1 MMVSDSQSKG
11 KVLVFDDDKEMR
23 ESLEDLLHSAG
34 FDVALSSSA
43 LQAEHLISEHMPD
56 VILSDVRIPGR
67 TGIELLESLSTQSA
81 PPLILISA
89 HGDIP
94 MAVDAMQMGAYTF
107 LEKPFDPRRL
117 VTALSH
123 AAEQFRLSKMTE
135 RLKSRLAD
143 LSGLNRIY
151 LGSSE
156 AAENLR
162 ERVIK
167 LADID
172 VPILISGE
180 TGTGKDLIARALHDL
195 SKSSDKIFRAI
206 NCATIPVGE
215 FEALMFGRKG
225 ETNGWLKAVDGGT
238 LFLDEVHAAPL
249 EVQAKL
255 SRVLEEKRFVPLGS
269 DTDESV
275 EFRLISSLSEDPK
288 KLVHDG
294 RLREEFLYRIQRLEL
309 PLPSLRDRKDDIPML
324 FQHFIE
330 DMARS
335 YEMPPPVLS
344 AEDLAALLT
353 HEWPGNVRELRSLAE
368 RFLFSARVGEGTIAG
383 LLSTD
388 DDLGDV
394 PENLRGAV
402 AAFEKTLLVRA
413 IKAHEGR
420 MDDAAAALG
429 IGRRTLNEKMVKL
442 GLNRDKIL

>member
-1 MMVSDSQSKG
+1 MSAEENSKG
-11 KVLVFDDDKEMR
+11 KILVFDDDKEMR
-23 ESLEDLLHSAG
+23 ESLDDLLSSAG
-34 FDVALSSSA
+34 FEVILASSA
-43 LQAEHLISEHMPD
+43 QHAEGLILDHMPD
-56 VILSDVRIPGR
+56 AILSDVRIPGR
-67 TGIELLESLSTQSA
+67 TGLELLESLSTQSS
-81 PPLILISA
+81 PPMILISA

-107 LEKPFDPRRL
+107 LEKPFEPRRL
-117 VTALSH
+117 ITALSH

-151 LGSSE
+151 LGNSN
-156 AAENLR
+156 AAEDLR

-180 TGTGKDLIARALHDL
+180 TGTGKDLIAHALHDL

-225 ETNGWLKAVDGGT
+225 QTNGWLKAINGGT

-255 SRVLEEKRFVPLGS
+255 SRVLEEKRFLPLGS
-269 DTDESV
+269 DSDESV
-275 EFRLISSLSEDPK
+275 AFRLISSLSEDPR
-288 KLVHDG
+288 KLVQDG

-309 PLPSLRDRKDDIPML
+309 SLPPLRDRKDDIPML
-324 FQHFIE
+324 FQHFTE
-330 DMARS
+330 NMART

-344 AEDLAALLT
+344 SEDLAALLA
-353 HEWPGNVRELRSLAE
+353 HDWPGNVRELRSIAE
-368 RFLFSARVGEGTIAG
+368 RFLFSTRLGDGTMAG
-383 LLSTD
+383 LLSSD

-394 PENLRGAV
+394 PETLRGAV

-413 IKAHEGR
+413 IKLHDGR

>member
-1 MMVSDSQSKG
+1 MTGESAQKA
-11 KVLVFDDDKEMR
+11 KVLVFDDDKGMR
-23 ESLEDLLHSAG
+23 ASLEDLLSSAG
-34 FDVALSSSA
+34 FDPIMAASA
-43 LQAEHLISEHMPD
+43 IQAEDLIKQHLPD
-56 VILSDVRIPGR
+56 AILTDVRMPGR
-67 TGIELLESLSTQSA
+67 SGIELLQSLSTDAS
-81 PPLILISA
+81 PPVILVSA
-89 HGDIP
+89 HADIP

-117 VTALSH
+117 VTVLSH
-123 AAEQFRLSKMTE
+123 AADQFRLSKMTE

-151 LGSSE
+151 LGGSQ
-156 AAENLR
+156 AAQDLR
-162 ERVIK
+162 ERVIG
-167 LADID
+167 LADVN

-195 SKSSDKIFRAI
+195 SRKSDQIFRAI
-206 NCATIPVGE
+206 NCATIPVQE

-225 ETNGWLKAVDGGT
+225 ETSGWLKAVDGGT

-255 SRVLEEKRFVPLGS
+255 SRVLEEQRFTPLGS
-269 DTDESV
+269 DLDESV
-275 EFRLISSLSEDPK
+275 SFRLISSLSEDPK
-288 KLVHDG
+288 KLVRDG

-309 PLPSLRDRKDDIPML
+309 PLPALRDRKEDIPIL
-324 FQHFIE
+324 FQHFLD

-335 YEMPPPVLS
+335 FEMPPPELA
-344 AEDLAALLT
+344 AEDLAALLA
-353 HEWPGNVRELRSLAE
+353 HDWPGNVRELRSTAE
-368 RFLFSARVGEGTIAG
+368 RFLFSTRVGGGEVATLLAPEGEQE
-383 LLSTD
+383 
-388 DDLGDV
+388 DV

-402 AAFEKTLLVRA
+402 AAFEKTLLMRA